1 VCASTKNMKADLF
14 YELVQG
20 FNPRERNQANL
31 EKATTQS
38 VVSGNSEA
46 QMSDIF
52 IDPAVVK
59 SNENLSEMLTKVL
72 SLSFHLM
79 IALHEIE
86 ISEYYRPKQDEKS
99 ILSPVSID
107 PITLKSVHPD
117 DIPSGCDLKD
127 TRGKWIVSDLD
138 LVYKELLETVLLLDI
153 FGKEERLL
161 HDVFLFKLA
170 REHPE
175 FLKTH

>member
-1 VCASTKNMKADLF
+1 
-14 YELVQG
+14 
-20 FNPRERNQANL
+20 
-31 EKATTQS
+31 

-52 IDPAVVK
+52 IDPAVIK
-59 SNENLSEMLTKVL
+59 TNENLIELLTKVL

-86 ISEYYRPKQDEKS
+86 VSEYYRQKQDEKS

-117 DIPSGCDLKD
+117 DIPSGCELKD
-127 TRGKWIVSDLD
+127 TRGKWLVPDLD
-138 LVYKELLETVLLLDI
+138 QVYKEIIDDLVLPDI
-153 FGKEERLL
+153 FGKEERLV
-161 HDVFLFKLA
+161 HDVFLYKLA

>member
-1 VCASTKNMKADLF
+1 VIHLPYLRLLGLLVCASTKNMKADLF

-20 FNPRERNQANL
+20 FNPKERNLQANL

-52 IDPAVVK
+52 IDPAVIK
-59 SNENLSEMLTKVL
+59 TNETLLELLTKVL

-86 ISEYYRPKQDEKS
+86 VVEYYRPKQDEKS
-99 ILSPVSID
+99 ILAPTPID

-117 DIPSGCDLKD
+117 DIPIGCEVKD
-127 TRGKWIVSDLD
+127 TRGKWLVDDLD
-138 LVYKELLETVLLLDI
+138 QVYS
-153 FGKEERLL
+153 
-161 HDVFLFKLA
+161 
-170 REHPE
+170 
-175 FLKTH
+175 

>member
-1 VCASTKNMKADLF
+1 M
-14 YELVQG
+14 
-20 FNPRERNQANL
+20 
-31 EKATTQS
+31 
-38 VVSGNSEA
+38 SE
-46 QMSDIF
+46 IF
-52 IDPAVVK
+52 IDPAVIK
-59 SNENLSEMLTKVL
+59 TNENLIELLTKVL

-86 ISEYYRPKQDEKS
+86 VSEYYRPKQDEKS

-117 DIPSGCDLKD
+117 DIPSGCELKD
-127 TRGKWIVSDLD
+127 TRGKWLVPDLD
-138 LVYKELLETVLLLDI
+138 QVYKEIIDDLVLPDI
-153 FGKEERLL
+153 FGKEERLV
-161 HDVFLFKLA
+161 HDVFLYKLA

>member
-1 VCASTKNMKADLF
+1 
-14 YELVQG
+14 
-20 FNPRERNQANL
+20 
-31 EKATTQS
+31 

-52 IDPAVVK
+52 IDPAVIK
-59 SNENLSEMLTKVL
+59 TNENLIELLTKVL

-86 ISEYYRPKQDEKS
+86 VSEYYRPKQDEKS

-117 DIPSGCDLKD
+117 DIPSGCELKD
-127 TRGKWIVSDLD
+127 TRGKWLVPDLD
-138 LVYKELLETVLLLDI
+138 EVYKEIIEDLVLPDI
-153 FGKEERLL
+153 FGKEERIV
-161 HDVFLFKLA
+161 HDVFLYKLA

>member
-1 VCASTKNMKADLF
+1 
-14 YELVQG
+14 
-20 FNPRERNQANL
+20 
-31 EKATTQS
+31 
-38 VVSGNSEA
+38 
-46 QMSDIF
+46 MSDIF
-52 IDPAVVK
+52 IDPAVIK
-59 SNENLSEMLTKVL
+59 TNENLIELLTKVL

-86 ISEYYRPKQDEKS
+86 VSEYYRPKQDEKS

-117 DIPSGCDLKD
+117 DIPSGCELKD
-127 TRGKWIVSDLD
+127 TRGKWLVPDLD
-138 LVYKELLETVLLLDI
+138 EVYKEIINDLVLPDI
-153 FGKEERLL
+153 FGKEERLV
-161 HDVFLFKLA
+161 HDVFLYKLA

>member
-1 VCASTKNMKADLF
+1 
-14 YELVQG
+14 
-20 FNPRERNQANL
+20 
-31 EKATTQS
+31 
-38 VVSGNSEA
+38 
-46 QMSDIF
+46 MSDIF
-52 IDPAVVK
+52 IDPAVIK
-59 SNENLSEMLTKVL
+59 TNENLIELFTKVL

-86 ISEYYRPKQDEKS
+86 VSEYYRPKQDEKS

-117 DIPSGCDLKD
+117 DIPSGCELKD
-127 TRGKWIVSDLD
+127 TRGKWLVPDLD
-138 LVYKELLETVLLLDI
+138 EVYKEIINDLVLPDI
-153 FGKEERLL
+153 FGKEERLV
-161 HDVFLFKLA
+161 HDVFLYKLA

>member
-1 VCASTKNMKADLF
+1 
-14 YELVQG
+14 
-20 FNPRERNQANL
+20 
-31 EKATTQS
+31 

-52 IDPAVVK
+52 IDPAVIK
-59 SNENLSEMLTKVL
+59 TNENLIELLTKVL

-86 ISEYYRPKQDEKS
+86 VSEYYRPKQDEKS

-117 DIPSGCDLKD
+117 DIPSGCELKD
-127 TRGKWIVSDLD
+127 TRGKWLVPDLD
-138 LVYKELLETVLLLDI
+138 QVYKEIIDDLVLPDI
-153 FGKEERLL
+153 FGKEERLV
-161 HDVFLFKLA
+161 HDVFLYKLA

>member
-1 VCASTKNMKADLF
+1 
-14 YELVQG
+14 
-20 FNPRERNQANL
+20 
-31 EKATTQS
+31 
-38 VVSGNSEA
+38 
-46 QMSDIF
+46 MSDIF
-52 IDPAVVK
+52 IDPAVIK
-59 SNENLSEMLTKVL
+59 TNENLIELLTKVL

-86 ISEYYRPKQDEKS
+86 VSEYYRPKQDEKS

-117 DIPSGCDLKD
+117 DIPSGCELKD
-127 TRGKWIVSDLD
+127 TRGKWLVPDLD
-138 LVYKELLETVLLLDI
+138 QVYKEIIEDLVLPDI
-153 FGKEERLL
+153 FGKEERLV
-161 HDVFLFKLA
+161 HDVFLYKLA

>member
-1 VCASTKNMKADLF
+1 
-14 YELVQG
+14 
-20 FNPRERNQANL
+20 
-31 EKATTQS
+31 
-38 VVSGNSEA
+38 
-46 QMSDIF
+46 MSDIF
-52 IDPAVVK
+52 IDPAVIK
-59 SNENLSEMLTKVL
+59 TNENLIELLTKVL

-86 ISEYYRPKQDEKS
+86 VSEYYRPKQDEKS

-117 DIPSGCDLKD
+117 DIPSGCELKD
-127 TRGKWIVSDLD
+127 TRGKWLVPDLD
-138 LVYKELLETVLLLDI
+138 QVYKEIIDDLVLPDI
-153 FGKEERLL
+153 FGKEERLV
-161 HDVFLFKLA
+161 HDVFLYKLA

>member
-1 VCASTKNMKADLF
+1 
-14 YELVQG
+14 
-20 FNPRERNQANL
+20 
-31 EKATTQS
+31 

-52 IDPAVVK
+52 IDPAVIK
-59 SNENLSEMLTKVL
+59 TNENLIELFTKVL

-86 ISEYYRPKQDEKS
+86 VSEYYRPKQDEKS

-117 DIPSGCDLKD
+117 DIPSGCELKD
-127 TRGKWIVSDLD
+127 TRGKWLVPDLD
-138 LVYKELLETVLLLDI
+138 EVYKEIINDLVLPDI
-153 FGKEERLL
+153 FGKEERLV
-161 HDVFLFKLA
+161 HDVFLYKLA

>member
-1 VCASTKNMKADLF
+1 
-14 YELVQG
+14 
-20 FNPRERNQANL
+20 
-31 EKATTQS
+31 
-38 VVSGNSEA
+38 
-46 QMSDIF
+46 MSDIF
-52 IDPAVVK
+52 IDPAVIK
-59 SNENLSEMLTKVL
+59 TNENLIELLTKVL

-86 ISEYYRPKQDEKS
+86 VSEYYRPKQDEKS

-117 DIPSGCDLKD
+117 DIPSGCELKD
-127 TRGKWIVSDLD
+127 TRGKWLVPDLD
-138 LVYKELLETVLLLDI
+138 EVYKEIIDDLVLPDI
-153 FGKEERLL
+153 FGKEERLV
-161 HDVFLFKLA
+161 HDVFLYKLA

>member
-1 VCASTKNMKADLF
+1 
-14 YELVQG
+14 
-20 FNPRERNQANL
+20 
-31 EKATTQS
+31 
-38 VVSGNSEA
+38 
-46 QMSDIF
+46 MSDIF
-52 IDPAVVK
+52 IDPAVIK
-59 SNENLSEMLTKVL
+59 TNENLIELLTKVL

-86 ISEYYRPKQDEKS
+86 VSEYYRPKQDEKS

-117 DIPSGCDLKD
+117 DIPSGCELKD
-127 TRGKWIVSDLD
+127 TRGKWLVPDLD
-138 LVYKELLETVLLLDI
+138 EVYKEIIEDLVLPDI
-153 FGKEERLL
+153 FGKEERIV
-161 HDVFLFKLA
+161 HDVFLYKLA